1 MKRIYLLA
9 ALVAMLLAAGCDFE
23 TREAKKEHAA
33 ATVTEFYMHIKNH
46 EYDSAMRCT
55 DLDTAEARQM
65 ASLFGLLGMEIHD
78 FRVDSVTLAPGDTLA
93 NVHIGL
99 RVSNNFAS
107 DTAETAPAIPCIKTR
122 DGWRVKF
129 DF

>member
-1 MKRIYLLA
+1 MAVLA
-9 ALVAMLLAAGCDFE
+9 AAFLAASCDME
-23 TREAKKEHAA
+23 TREAKKQHAA
-33 ATVTEFYMHIKNH
+33 ETVTEFYMHIKNH

-55 DLDTAEARQM
+55 DLDTVTARQM
-65 ASLFGLLGMEIHD
+65 ADLFSQLGMEIHE

-93 NVHIGL
+93 NVRIGL

-122 DGWRVKF
+122 AGWRVKF